1 MTTNL
6 TRAIEILKS
15 RNYTCAIVNGDSIYT
30 SRERGV
36 KPLLDW
42 FYSDIDTNGYAAAD
56 KVIGKAAAYLYVLL
70 EIKEIY
76 TMVISEP
83 AYEVMKKYGIE
94 VHYEQLVDAIRNR
107 TNTGFCPMET
117 AVMDIDNADDAL
129 IAIRNKISELA
140 GR

>member
-6 TRAIEILKS
+6 KNAIEILKS
-15 RNYTCAIVNGDSIYT
+15 DDYTCVIVSGDSIYT
-30 SRERGV
+30 SHDRGV

-56 KVIGKAAAYLYVLL
+56 KVIGKAAAYLYALL
-70 EIKEIY
+70 EIKEVY
-76 TMVISEP
+76 TKVISEP
-83 AYEVMKKYGIE
+83 AYEVMKKHSIE
-94 VHYEQLVDAIRNR
+94 VHYEQLVEAIRNR

-129 IAIRNKISELA
+129 IAIKKKISELA